1 MANVTVPDDELVVVD
16 RDDSF
21 DMQRQKNNIV
31 AERQGIIGDLTTV
44 DKSSLVAAI
53 NEVNAGVADELRRI
67 LVRAIAMS

>member
-1 MANVTVPDDELVVVD
+1 
-16 RDDSF
+16 
-21 DMQRQKNNIV
+21 V